1 MNKFNAYNQQPSIT
15 IPFQAVFKP
24 KPVLPIHNFSQTL
37 NQQQLQNSEYGANQQ
52 RTQKDL
58 RITCLK
64 SARIIRPQSSHR
76 ILNPDDYYE
85 KFKSHQVPMKKIIQS
100 RIELATIYNSNGRF
114 MDGFKILDPLQR
126 KLILDGTTFKS
137 YVFEFY
143 RHFSLTLIYLACDSQ
158 SDTTLAKAE
167 MYIDYFLRLF
177 LIMDYNQFKNQLKIK
192 RQIKLQTIIFNK
204 LKLMSIRV
212 NIQKE
217 GEFVLM
223 KTTVLL
229 DLALLILIRQGV
241 DSLQR
246 SQQLLEKCIK
256 SINEFNMKIKSQV
269 QYTQNNLLLAYV
281 YEKQNCQEQS
291 VNYYEQALF
300 KARETLPEENLIRIL
315 IERLFDQERFS
326 LITKFRIDLSNEDKV
341 HEAILMLL
349 IELMK
354 KKITFDLFGKD
365 FNKYVTKDQQKF
377 QKKNL
382 ESYMQQPPTMRL
394 MSGIKNS
401 LQKSRSSANISC
413 VPKTV
418 RSSQIE
424 DVQDSKSD
432 IEEQDNKFLMSN
444 QSLSVHKLNT
454 LSSHSP
460 RSHTQKPKANIE
472 QYANFEMQGKV
483 SYVRNNLA
491 KIIQINEEKKVML
504 EDDFFK
510 ETQGNQES
518 ISNEISK
525 SVENFFKQSIMKQL
539 KLQSQQKKTDI
550 DNSKNKVG
558 TVIADQET
566 SGKTFWKRFRVQ
578 QKEFEKKIY
587 LNEKIDDF
595 KRFFQ
600 AKQKV
605 QNGEMNRKVLAT
617 PEDFEALRFQKQQ
630 KSNKKER
637 GRDQYGNYGSH
648 QSSPGVSGKNY
659 GDRFDQGTITSNH
672 IPGSTLGRKHDQAPA
687 KIPSRKGSIQ
697 NFQQHNNSNHF
708 NNEDFDAAMQKFRKQ
723 TKKVNVQEQTKKF
736 LDTFKNYD
744 AIGKIIQFNKHKE
757 VFREA
762 FEGNIKE

>member
-158 SDTTLAKAE
+158 SDTTLSKAE

-192 RQIKLQTIIFNK
+192 RQIKHQTIIFNK
-204 LKLMSIRV
+204 LKLMSIRVRALIELGKNYESDKIIYHIQCAQSVFDNMFALHRQKRKQKHQQSQV

-256 SINEFNMKIKSQV
+256 SINEFNLKIKSQV
-269 QYTQNNLLLAYV
+269 QSTQNNLLLAYV

-291 VNYYEQALF
+291 VNYYETALL

-315 IERLFDQERFS
+315 IEKLFNQERFS

-341 HEAILMLL
+341 NEAILMLL

-365 FNKYVTKDQQKF
+365 FNKYITKDQQKF

-394 MSGIKNS
+394 MSGIKTS
-401 LQKSRSSANISC
+401 LQKSRSSANISS

-424 DVQDSKSD
+424 DAQDSKSD

-518 ISNEISK
+518 ISNAISK

-617 PEDFEALRFQKQQ
+617 PEDFEALRFQKQL

-637 GRDQYGNYGSH
+637 GRDQYGNYGSY

-659 GDRFDQGTITSNH
+659 GDRV
-672 IPGSTLGRKHDQAPA
+672 
-687 KIPSRKGSIQ
+687 
-697 NFQQHNNSNHF
+697 NSW
-708 NNEDFDAAMQKFRKQ
+708 
-723 TKKVNVQEQTKKF
+723 
-736 LDTFKNYD
+736 
-744 AIGKIIQFNKHKE
+744 KE
-757 VFREA
+757 T
-762 FEGNIKE
+762 